1 MNVSRIVAQ
10 RELIRRSPC
19 DSSRSVTKLPTIQ
32 PPVHQQ
38 PPEDH
43 PEEAAPPVL
52 LQTMEKHYAPI
63 SDSFRFRLGIPTPIH
78 HRRTITTRSPRLT
91 HLPPVPKALDQLRDI
106 QAVRQQ
112 QTRPT
117 PRDAA
122 HLLELHEHKG
132 IPWQP
137 SDRWLRFFKTPCRMF
152 LRAPDASNES
162 RHIGA
167 PLLLRPLH
175 LRRDITHSAM
185 RRFMIYWLPVGSSL
199 IG

>member
-19 DSSRSVTKLPTIQ
+19 DSSRSVTKLPTVQ

-52 LQTMEKHYAPI
+52 LQTKEKHYAPI

-117 PRDAA
+117 PATPPTSWNSMSTKEFPGSPPIDGFVFSKHHVECFSA
-122 HLLELHEHKG
+122 HLMRPTSHATSVLRSC
-132 IPWQP
+132 
-137 SDRWLRFFKTPCRMF
+137 SDRCT
-152 LRAPDASNES
+152 SGG
-162 RHIGA
+162 I
-167 PLLLRPLH
+167 
-175 LRRDITHSAM
+175 
-185 RRFMIYWLPVGSSL
+185 
-199 IG
+199 